1 MASII
6 ETTAISLR
14 KGNTESNLSF
24 CGILG
29 ELVADLG
36 VDGTG
41 TDPNTTLRLH
51 NGVITG
57 GVPMCRADLLNISTS
72 QLAVGRDSIGMAGEK
87 NLAYADLSNLE
98 SSEDA
103 ATINNLVNIMKGYGL
118 ATTEETDTKL
128 ATKANKN
135 FSNIDTAD
143 LATGQGTSGKHA
155 GKDLAYYDMTNVNS
169 TALTDG
175 TNDLGPVLARAD
187 TVNLNTANLV
197 DSSIHNNEPAGN
209 KPLMYKDMSNVLSDD
224 LYAALFETHKD
235 ALHIEQTTNKLPSY
249 FDPETGL
256 PLDPSEISADAY
268 PTANAVTAYTEWAIE
283 NGSFMQTDINNATSY
298 DPLYSNYKVPLTVP
312 SNSEGDDAYIIH
324 PNNSG
329 PYKYLVGED
338 GIVDGGSGF
347 EVGHLYTNFVDVS
360 MTTVYNTGNY
370 NQKDKLKVYIE
381 SVNNSGIPTSVTIWQ
396 NYGVEDLST
405 YTSITI
411 KDNANNT
418 VTIPLTS
425 TADSTHTGFYKYTA
439 GTPSTTAASCDF
451 KEQDVIAIEESIEL
465 NQLFWVLVKEV
476 GNGGTITDCEFYPTI
491 SAHYVDI
498 SDPEVIAKFDPVV
511 VSSPASGSTN
521 ASISFMCKLFVSS
534 IGGAGLAKTDLSNL
548 LGMSDIEAEKAKGTP
563 WRAVIYEAIPSV
575 SNASIDEIQYTNLAS
590 NGTVYDA
597 LTDAYNKT
605 MGAAAGRETGGA
617 LTDVATY
624 VKRTLDQYALSD
636 TYRGQVLYYL
646 ENDTNMPTTRP
657 GGAALQVNDQVLLKT
672 KSGIVGMRPYLATWD
687 GSTWT
692 YEPFVSQ
699 DSAQSNGD
707 YVYCLDLGT
716 WDTENYHNA
725 SGNIT
730 WNHRTQSLDIAPDH
744 DNVPDEVTIIKDNN
758 TGKISIAP
766 FYVPSPEFFN
776 GDGSTYEFTLNANNC
791 PDGKV
796 PFDVY
801 VDGVFQYP
809 TVAYTFNTST
819 RKITFTNSFAPRTG
833 TKNVAVIYRGIIFGT
848 GNNAG
853 PINGHHT

>member
-72 QLAVGRDSIGMAGEK
+72 QLAVGRDSIGIAGEK

-103 ATINNLVNIMKGYGL
+103 STINNLVNIMKGYGL
-118 ATTEETDTKL
+118 ATTEETDDKL
-128 ATKANKN
+128 ALKANKN

-143 LATGQGTSGKHA
+143 LATGQGISGKHS

-175 TNDLGPVLARAD
+175 TNNLGPVLARAD
-187 TVNLNTANLV
+187 TVNINTANLV

-249 FDPETGL
+249 FDPQTGL

-298 DPLYSNYKVPLTVP
+298 DPLYSNYKVSLVVP
-312 SNSEGDDAYIIH
+312 SDGEGNDAYTIH
-324 PNNSG
+324 PNNNG
-329 PYKYLVGED
+329 PYKYLIGED
-338 GIVDGGSGF
+338 GIVSGGSGF

-360 MTTVYNTGNY
+360 MTTVYDTGNY

-381 SVNNSGIPTSVTIWQ
+381 SVNSNGIPTSVTIWQ

-411 KDNANNT
+411 KDDANNT

-425 TADSTHTGFYKYTA
+425 TADSTHIGFYKYTA
-439 GTPSTTAASCDF
+439 GTPSTTATSCDF

-491 SAHYVDI
+491 SAHYIDI

-534 IGGAGLAKTDLSNL
+534 IGGAGLVKTDLSNL

-590 NGTVYDA
+590 NGTVYNA
-597 LTDAYNKT
+597 LVDAYQKT

-624 VKRTLDQYALSD
+624 VKRTIDQYALSD
-636 TYRGQVLYYL
+636 TYRGQVDSYVATASDLPSTTGLASGYIVLVRNRNSSTNKDSPELYTY
-646 ENDTNMPTTRP
+646 NGSSWTHTAFVDTT
-657 GGAALQVNDQVLLKT
+657 
-672 KSGIVGMRPYLATWD
+672 
-687 GSTWT
+687 
-692 YEPFVSQ
+692 
-699 DSAQSNGD
+699 SASANGD
-707 YVYCLDLGT
+707 YVYCLDLGN
-716 WDTENYHNA
+716 WDTTHYYNVP
-725 SGNIT
+725 GNLT
-730 WNHRTQSLDIAPDH
+730 WNHSTQRLDVAPDQY
-744 DNVPDEVTIIKDNN
+744 NAPDEITIKKDPS
-758 TGKISIAP
+758 TGKIGIAP

-776 GDGSTYEFTLNANNC
+776 GNGVATSFTLSATNC

-809 TVAYTFNTST
+809 TVSYDFTPST
-819 RKITFTNSFAPRTG
+819 RVVAFKNSFAPQTG
-833 TKNVAVIYRGIIFGT
+833 TKNIAIIYRGIIFGT

>member
-57 GVPMCRADLLNISTS
+57 GIPMCRADLLNISTS

-103 ATINNLVNIMKGYGL
+103 ATINNLVNIMKDYGL
-118 ATTEETDTKL
+118 ATTEETDNKL
-128 ATKANKN
+128 ALKANKN

-143 LATGQGTSGKHA
+143 LATGQGLAGKHS

-187 TVNLNTANLV
+187 TVNINTANLV

-209 KPLMYKDMSNVLSDD
+209 KALMYKDMSNVLSDD
-224 LYAALFETHKD
+224 LYTALFETHKD
-235 ALHIEQTTNKLPSY
+235 ALHIEQTTNKISSY

-256 PLDPSEISADAY
+256 PLDPSEISANAY
-268 PTANAVTAYTEWAIE
+268 PTANAVTAYTAWAIE
-283 NGSFMQTDINNATSY
+283 NGSFMQTDMNNAASY

-312 SNSEGDDAYIIH
+312 SNSEGDDAYTIH
-324 PNNSG
+324 PNNNG
-329 PYKYLVGED
+329 PYKYLIGED
-338 GIVDGGSGF
+338 GIVNGGSGF

-360 MTTVYNTGNY
+360 MTTVYDTDNY

-381 SVNNSGIPTSVTIWQ
+381 SVNSQGIPTSVTIWQ

-425 TADSTHTGFYKYTA
+425 TVDSTHTGFYKYTA
-439 GTPSTTAASCDF
+439 GTPSTTATSCDF
-451 KEQDVIAIEESIEL
+451 KEQDVITIEENIEL

-476 GNGGTITDCEFYPTI
+476 GNGGAITDCEFYPTI
-491 SAHYVDI
+491 SAHYIDI
-498 SDPEVIAKFDPVV
+498 SDPAIIAKFDPVV

-563 WRAVIYEAIPSV
+563 WRAVIYEAVPSV
-575 SNASIDEIQYTNLAS
+575 SNSSIDEIQYTNLAS

-624 VKRTLDQYALSD
+624 VKRTIDQYALSD
-636 TYRGQVLYYL
+636 TYRGQVDLYIATASDLPSTSGLASGYVVL
-646 ENDTNMPTTRP
+646 VRNRNASTNKDDPK
-657 GGAALQVNDQVLLKT
+657 L
-672 KSGIVGMRPYLATWD
+672 YTWN
-687 GSTWT
+687 GSSWT
-692 YEPFVSQ
+692 NEPFV
-699 DSAQSNGD
+699 DTTSASANGD
-707 YVYCLDLGT
+707 YVYCLDLGN
-716 WDTENYHNA
+716 WDTTPYYDVP
-725 SGNIT
+725 GNLT
-730 WNHRTQSLDIAPDH
+730 WNHSTQRLDVAPDQY
-744 DNVPDEVTIIKDNN
+744 NAPDEVTIKKDPS

-776 GDGSTYEFTLNANNC
+776 GDGSTTYFTLNANNC

-809 TVAYTFNTST
+809 TIAYNFNTSN
-819 RKITFTNSFAPRTG
+819 RRITFTNNFAPRTG

-848 GNNAG
+848 GSNAG